1 MPEARFRSASV
12 LKDKGT
18 ELPWRLTLEKFLV
31 SVRKISLN
39 LFRLGMRSCSVKFYP
54 NRQGRMGQTHDIR
67 ATGL

>member
-1 MPEARFRSASV
+1 M

-18 ELPWRLTLEKFLV
+18 ELSWRLTLEKFLV

-39 LFRLGMRSCSVKFYP
+39 FSGLGMRTCSVNFYP
-54 NRQGRMGQTHDIR
+54 NGQGRMGQIHDIR